1 MNDNTT
7 AGQCAYVLSVL
18 TEGRERLISVPIMWR
33 CSNCGTGI
41 EDKYAHCWQ
50 CGAANVLDRN
60 RQTPTISQQAVPE
73 FASFEE
79 LAKVPSRPP
88 WILRRGPLQRLSLM
102 VAFLILFKVVS
113 SPFLGAYGLYI
124 VIDVAVITLAIILW
138 RFFRRD
144 PSEGVGIKLN

>member
-18 TEGRERLISVPIMWR
+18 TEGQERLISVPIMWR

-73 FASFEE
+73 FASYEE
-79 LAKVPSRPP
+79 LANVPSRPP
-88 WILRRGPLQRLSLM
+88 WILRRGPLQRICILLI
-102 VAFLILFKVVS
+102 FLTIFKIAAS
-113 SPFLGAYGLYI
+113 RFIGAYGLYV
-124 VIDVAVITLAIILW
+124 VIGVGVVSLVIILW
-138 RFFRRD
+138 RSFRRD
-144 PSEGVGIKLN
+144 PTEGVGIKLN